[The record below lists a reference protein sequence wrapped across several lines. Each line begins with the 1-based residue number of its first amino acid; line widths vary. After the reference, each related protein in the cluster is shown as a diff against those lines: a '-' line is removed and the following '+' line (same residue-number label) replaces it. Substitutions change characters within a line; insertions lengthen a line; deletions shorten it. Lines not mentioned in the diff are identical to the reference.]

1 MADDRLKT
9 LEERTRYEPADVE
22 GRVFARWEQA
32 GIFHPEP
39 EGTPDEN
46 YSIAVPPPNVTGN
59 LHMGHALNASIQ
71 DLKIRVARMR
81 GQRAKWI
88 FGKDHAGI
96 ATQRVVEQQLEA
108 EGISREEIGREAFVE
123 RVWEWVEEYG
133 GNDQPPVP
141 RARRLARLR
150 GRALHDGPRLRAR
163 GDEGVRAPVRE
174 GARLPRQLH
183 GQLGPGAAD
192 GDLRPRGG
200 AAQRRGHALRD
211 RLPARVGLRL
221 AHDRD
226 GAPGDDARRHRDRG
240 EPLRRALLAA
250 DRRGGDPAAGRP
262 PAADHRRRLRGPR
275 VRHRRAEDHAGP
287 RPERLRDRPQA
298 RARGGHGDRRGRP
311 HHRRRAGALPRDGD
325 RTRPRRRSWPSC
337 ASRG

>member
-22 GRVFARWEQA
+22 GRVFERWEQG

-88 FGKDHAGI
+88 YGKDHAGI
-96 ATQRVVEQQLEA
+96 ATQRVVERQLED
-108 EGISREEIGREAFVE
+108 EGTSREEIGREAFVE

-133 GNDQPPVP
+133 GNISRQFRELGASLDYEDE
-141 RARRLARLR
+141 RFTMDR
-150 GRALHDGPRLRAR
+150 RLRAR

-183 GQLGPGAAD
+183 GQLGPGLAHR
-192 GDLRPRGG
+192 DLGPRGG
-200 AAQRRGHALRD
+200 AAHRRGHAVRD
-211 RLPARVGLRL
+211 RLPARVRIGL

-226 GAPGDDARRHRDRG
+226 GAPGDDARRHGDRG

-250 DRRGGDPAAGRP
+250 GRGGGDPAAGRP
-262 PAADHRRRLRGPR
+262 PAADHRRRPRGPG
-275 VRHRRAEDHAGP
+275 VRHRRAEDHP
-287 RPERLRDRPQA
+287 RPRPGRLRDRPQA
-298 RARGGHGDRRGRP
+298 RARGGLGDRRGRP
-311 HHRRRAGALPRDGD
+311 HHRRRARALPRDGGG
-325 RTRPRRRSWPSC
+325 RGLARPSWPSC